1 MSSDCSIMRGL
12 RPTTGL
18 TFTRFGVNSVQDQSL
33 ITVKNMPISKS
44 EIRTLIPHTG
54 LMCLLDS
61 VIQWNDRSIVCA
73 SDTHRDPAN
82 PLCRDGRLSALHAF
96 EYGAQAVAVHGG
108 LRARSVGVT
117 APPGYL
123 AALRDAHLRVT
134 RLDDIPS
141 PLQIYACRLFGD
153 AVNAVYECQ
162 VSAGDADL
170 ADGRITIMLRTWHL

>member
-1 MSSDCSIMRGL
+1 
-12 RPTTGL
+12 
-18 TFTRFGVNSVQDQSL
+18 
-33 ITVKNMPISKS
+33 MPISKS

-61 VIQWNDRSIVCA
+61 VIEWDDRSIVCA

-82 PLCRDGRLSALHAF
+82 PLCRAGRLSALHAF

-108 LRARSVGVT
+108 LRARSAGVT

-123 AALRDAHLRVT
+123 AALWDAHLHVIH
-134 RLDDIPS
+134 LDDVPS

-153 AVNAVYECQ
+153 AVNAVYECYI
-162 VSAGDADL
+162 SADDVGL
-170 ADGRITIMLRTWHL
+170 ADGRITIMLRTWRL

>member
-1 MSSDCSIMRGL
+1 MTSL
-12 RPTTGL
+12 RS
-18 TFTRFGVNSVQDQSL
+18 VNDMLV
-33 ITVKNMPISKS
+33 NKS

-61 VIQWNDRSIVCA
+61 VIEWDDRSIACI
-73 SDTHRDPAN
+73 SDTHRDSAN
-82 PLCRDGRLSALHAF
+82 PLRRDGHLSALHAF

-108 LRARSVGVT
+108 LRARSAGAT

-123 AALRDAHLRVT
+123 AALRNARLHVM

-153 AVNAVYECQ
+153 AVNAVYECCIS
-162 VSAGDADL
+162 VGDVCL
-170 ADGRITIMLRTWHL
+170 ADGRITIMLRT